1 MLPAL
6 LFLCLPSAGHGLPTP
21 PTLATSSTS
30 NLLDEEFEALVAEV
44 DAAVAAWTLQLE
56 AARERARNAGE
67 RLSAS
72 AWSSPKKPY
81 VLTFMRAAKRRASTD
96 AAIPYL
102 RWVAQNALP
111 MVGPERAA
119 AKGAVRILV
128 TEHRRS
134 PELAS
139 LGWMLG
145 RMDYFFEDPAE
156 ASAAGLGLEQDSP
169 VPEVRAWAT
178 FSRLSRALNEASV
191 ESAEYLQAK
200 DQIARILGDV
210 ELPDLAAEVANR
222 VALRESFSLGM
233 EAPDIEGLDL
243 DGTAFAL
250 SDYRGKILF
259 IDFWGDW

>member
-6 LFLCLPSAGHGLPTP
+6 LFLCLPSAGHGLPTS
-21 PTLATSSTS
+21 PTLAAPSTS

-56 AARERARNAGE
+56 AARERARAADE
-67 RLSAS
+67 RLPAT

-81 VLTFMRAAKRRASTD
+81 VLTFMRAAKRRAGTD

-111 MVGPERAA
+111 MVGAERAA

-128 TEHRRS
+128 TTHRRS

-191 ESAEYLQAK
+191 DSAEYLQAK
-200 DQIARILGDV
+200 DQLAKVLSSV
-210 ELPDLAAEVANR
+210 ELPDLNAEVANR

-233 EAPDIEGLDL
+233 EAPDIQGYDL

>member
-1 MLPAL
+1 
-6 LFLCLPSAGHGLPTP
+6 
-21 PTLATSSTS
+21 
-30 NLLDEEFEALVAEV
+30 
-44 DAAVAAWTLQLE
+44 
-56 AARERARNAGE
+56 
-67 RLSAS
+67 
-72 AWSSPKKPY
+72 
-81 VLTFMRAAKRRASTD
+81 MRAAKRRAGTD

-145 RMDYFFEDPAE
+145 CMDYFFEDPAE